1 MRSRTAATLF
11 GAGVN
16 LHQKN
21 VRPGLLLALAIAA
34 AAVWPL
40 PGLAQDKAAT
50 SQDNAP
56 ITNGPGILVSPT
68 YVLLDS
74 RTRSQA
80 LLLSNRGTA
89 SQTYRI
95 SIVNRLQK
103 ADGQLVDTEKPGEGE
118 GFASTIVRYAP
129 REVVLPPDKPQT
141 VRLLLQMPANLPD
154 GEYRSHI
161 LFQQIPTVQASE
173 PGTEVAPGISVTIR
187 AVFGVTIPL
196 IVRKGTLA
204 ASASLS
210 DLRVVRLAEEQPAL
224 SLHLNRSGARSLHGD
239 LLAQVDGSTA
249 GQLKNV
255 NVFLSTPYRELVIPL
270 TWKGDLK
277 GHRISVQFAED
288 ETIPGAASTSQ
299 TLSP

>member
-1 MRSRTAATLF
+1 MA
-11 GAGVN
+11 
-16 LHQKN
+16 LHEKN
-21 VRPGLLLALAIAA
+21 IRLGTMLALA
-34 AAVWPL
+34 AVGLAWPR
-40 PGLAQDKAAT
+40 PGLAQ
-50 SQDNAP
+50 NAP
-56 ITNGPGILVSPT
+56 GLLVSPT
-68 YVLLDS
+68 YVVLDA

-80 LLLSNRGTA
+80 LLLSNRGVA
-89 SQTYRI
+89 PETYRI
-95 SIVNRLQK
+95 TIVNRLQK
-103 ADGQLVDTEKPGEGE
+103 ADGQLVDTDKPGEGE

-141 VRLLLQMPANLPD
+141 VRLLLQMPANLAD

-161 LFQQIPTVQASE
+161 LFQQIPTVKPSE

-187 AVFGVTIPL
+187 AVFGITIPL

-204 ASASLS
+204 ATASLS
-210 DLRVVRLAEEQPAL
+210 DLHVVPLGDEQPGLA
-224 SLHLNRSGARSLHGD
+224 LHLNRSGTRSLHGD
-239 LLAQVDGSTA
+239 LLAQVDGSLA

-277 GHRISVQFAED
+277 GHHISVQFAED
-288 ETIPGAASTSQ
+288 ESIPGPASATQ